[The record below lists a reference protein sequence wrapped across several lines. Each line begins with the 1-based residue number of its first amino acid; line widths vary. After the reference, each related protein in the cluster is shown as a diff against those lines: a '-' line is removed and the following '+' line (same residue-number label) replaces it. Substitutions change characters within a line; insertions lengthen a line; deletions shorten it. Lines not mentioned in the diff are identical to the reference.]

1 MARIIVVGAGFAGLS
16 AASSLAA
23 AGHRVT
29 ILERRARPGGRADA
43 VRVDGATLDLG
54 PVVLTMAGTLRS
66 IWRAAGRNLDDYL
79 ELVDV
84 EPGYRLAFADATG
97 PEGAGV
103 LRTWSDRDRMAEE
116 VRAFAGTRSLD
127 EWQRWVRWLEELAR
141 VELPTFIEADVASF
155 DRLLARAPALWR
167 LWRLGAFGRLDAR
180 ASRVLSDPR
189 LRRAVTFQALYAGV
203 SPQRALGLFGVIAY
217 MDVVLGV
224 LWPRGGMAALGEALG
239 RLCEDLGAEL
249 HLNEPVTAYERV
261 GRRVSAL
268 TTPEGRYPADIVV
281 TTEDPLGLGRRLGL
295 GYAKRRWTLA
305 PSALVVV
312 RYEDAPL
319 PPDLAHHN
327 VFFGRAWEEAFDDL
341 IGSQRLMRD
350 PSTLVSLPQRTDP
363 TIAPSGRVVYALEPV
378 PNLNSQL
385 HWPEDAVRARE
396 RLEERLAAIGLA
408 RTSTPIHEVVL
419 DPEAWAAQ
427 GMDAGTPFSFAHT
440 FFQSG
445 PFRAPMTPRELDN
458 LVLAGSGTHPGVGV
472 PLALTSGQLAAARVL
487 ADHPGPAQRR

>member
-16 AASSLAA
+16 AASRLAA

-29 ILERRARPGGRADA
+29 ILERRSRPGGRADA
-43 VRVDGATLDLG
+43 VRIDGATLDLG
-54 PVVLTMAGTLRS
+54 PVVLTMVGTLRS

-79 ELVDV
+79 DLIPV
-84 EPGYRLAFADATG
+84 EPGYRLAFADSTG
-97 PEGAGV
+97 PDGAGV
-103 LRTWSDRDRMAEE
+103 LRTWSDRERMAEE
-116 VRAFAGTRSLD
+116 VRAFAGTRALD
-127 EWQRWVRWLEELAR
+127 EWQRWARWLEELAGT
-141 VELPTFIEADVASF
+141 ELPTFIEADVASV
-155 DRLLARAPALWR
+155 DRLLTRAPALWR

-180 ASRVLSDPR
+180 AARVLSDPR

-224 LWPRGGMAALGEALG
+224 VFPRGGMAALGEALG

-249 HLNEPVTAYERV
+249 HLDEPVTHYERT
-261 GRRVSAL
+261 GSRISAV
-268 TTPEGRYPADIVV
+268 TTPQGRYPADVVV

-295 GYAKRRWTLA
+295 GYAKRRWRLA

-319 PPDLAHHN
+319 PADLEHHN
-327 VFFGRAWEEAFDDL
+327 VFFGQAWEEAFDDL
-341 IGSQRLMRD
+341 IETRRLMRD

-363 TIAPSGRVVYALEPV
+363 TIAPRGRVVYALEPV
-378 PNLNSQL
+378 PNLNGQL
-385 HWPEDAVRARE
+385 RWPEDAAAARE
-396 RLEERLAAIGLA
+396 RLEERLGTFGLA
-408 RTSTPIHEVVL
+408 RRSDPISEIVL

-440 FFQSG
+440 FWQSG
-445 PFRAPMTPRELDN
+445 PFRAPMAPREFDN

-487 ADHPGPAQRR
+487 ADHPGSMVRR